1 MRSMSARWSAV
12 SCCWFLTNNQDV
24 CRGDRRRL
32 AGGAACRFLPRTRSG
47 GPGKRVRQSP
57 VSFPTNAADPRNP
70 WAWISRASCSLMTA
84 LLPALAQVGQIGS
97 EFALAP
103 ARGHALRKGFR
114 THRAMDHL
122 ATDVQLPGDRALAES
137 LSMQSDDLFIAGQ
150 AIRSEER
157 RVGKGGRWWWE

>member
-1 MRSMSARWSAV
+1 
-12 SCCWFLTNNQDV
+12 
-24 CRGDRRRL
+24 
-32 AGGAACRFLPRTRSG
+32 
-47 GPGKRVRQSP
+47 
-57 VSFPTNAADPRNP
+57 
-70 WAWISRASCSLMTA
+70 MTA

-150 AIRSEER
+150 AIGPADLPTPLGSRERVRLRGACPRVLQALRSLVLLGWIHR
-157 RVGKGGRWWWE
+157 HG